1 MAGRGHKSERKKPAS
16 APAPA
21 PSPPRRPLREQSR
34 AALALVLAFSASVG
48 LLSVFQFRDSPF
60 FNLPI
65 IDEASYVD
73 WAKQIAGG
81 DWLGRTIFYQ
91 DPLYPYFLGMV
102 FSLFG
107 ENYLL
112 VRLLQVAMGV
122 GSVALVYWTGKK
134 LMGEWPGVT
143 AAAALALYRGL
154 YFFELQILKAS
165 LVALFSAASCALGV
179 AAADRPRSWRR
190 WAALGLTLGL
200 LTLLRGNFQPILPLL
215 LAWALIAF
223 REEPPKLRLLRMGVM
238 AGGIALVLFP
248 VAVRNYVVGG
258 EWVLT
263 TSQGG
268 ANFYIGNNEI
278 ASGRYVTLPFVRA
291 NPTYEAHDFE
301 AEAEKRAG
309 RPLRPAEVS
318 SFWFHESFKWISAN
332 PGRAL
337 KLTLHKARLL
347 IHQYEIP
354 DNHSLYLTRQ
364 EFVPVLW
371 LAALGFGVLW
381 GPALLGLVWLPLK
394 DRRAQ
399 YPALFAL
406 LYGLS
411 IIPFFIVDRYR
422 LALAPAIALFFSAA
436 VFLTAEKWRARQ
448 WKPVAAAGAWLLA
461 SLLIG
466 FLPTPE
472 SRSPMGME
480 YYLLG
485 NAYLKTG
492 NPAAAISCYDLSLK
506 AQPGNKDAINNRLA
520 AMKQLKGGDI
530 DSLLREIKDPAKTPA
545 ELVEIGHQLEGFGNF
560 EAALSAYLAATAK
573 QPDFYPARARAG
585 FLYAT
590 NPVVKNFDRAIEQ
603 LNAAL
608 EIDPNSLDTMNALA
622 NTYFL
627 AGRNAEAKKWWE
639 QVLARDPNHAAARK
653 NLEILR
659 QQASQ

>member
-1 MAGRGHKSERKKPAS
+1 MAGRGPKPGVKR
-16 APAPA
+16 PAPGPQPEPA
-21 PSPPRRPLREQSR
+21 TPHRPLREQHR
-34 AALALVLAFSASVG
+34 TALVLALAFSAAVG

-81 DWLGRTIFYQ
+81 DWLGKTIFYQ
-91 DPLYPYFLGMV
+91 DPLYPYFLGLI
-102 FSLFG
+102 FALFG

-165 LVALFSAASCALGV
+165 LVVLLSAASCALGV
-179 AAADRPRSWRR
+179 AAADRPRSWWR

-200 LTLLRGNFQPILPLL
+200 LTLLRGNFQPILVLL
-215 LAWALIAF
+215 LAWAFIAF
-223 REEPPKLRLLRMGVM
+223 REDPPKFRLARTGAM
-238 AGGIALVLFP
+238 AAGIALVLVP
-248 VAVRNYVVGG
+248 VAVRNHAVGG

-268 ANFYIGNNEI
+268 ANFFIGNNEQ

-291 NPTYEAHDFE
+291 NPLYEAHDFQ

-309 RPLRPAEVS
+309 RPLRPTEVS
-318 SFWFHESFKWISAN
+318 KFWFRESFKWISAN
-332 PGRAL
+332 PGQAL

-422 LALAPAIALFFSAA
+422 LALVPAIAVFFSAA

-448 WKPVAAAGAWLLA
+448 WKPVAATGAWLLA
-461 SLLIG
+461 ALLIG

-472 SRSPMGME
+472 SKSPMGME

-492 NPAAAISCYDLSLK
+492 NPAAAIPCYDLAIK
-506 AQPGNKDAINNRLA
+506 VQPGNKDAITNRLE
-520 AMKQLKGGDI
+520 AMRRLKGGDI
-530 DSLLREIKDPAKTPA
+530 NSLLAAVRDPAKTPA
-545 ELVEIGHQLEGFGNF
+545 ELVEIGHQFEGFGNF
-560 EAALSAYLAATAK
+560 EAALTAYLAAITK
-573 QPDFYPARARAG
+573 QPGFYPARARAG

-590 NPVVKNFDRAIEQ
+590 NPMVKNFDRAIEH

-659 QQASQ
+659 QQTGQ